1 MIDHQIEYLPFIKN
15 LESNDS
21 ENITNDKIDNKY
33 FNLEK
38 LKFVTIC
45 VTSGTALGAVAG
57 WIVGDVLLGMQ
68 FSFICSS
75 FFSMLR

>member
-1 MIDHQIEYLPFIKN
+1 MINQQTEYLPFLN
-15 LESNDS
+15 NS
-21 ENITNDKIDNKY
+21 ENIQISTDSTLENNKY

-57 WIVGDVLLGMQ
+57 WIVGDVILGIQ
-68 FSFICSS
+68 FSFVCSS
-75 FFSMLR
+75 FFSMFY

>member
-1 MIDHQIEYLPFIKN
+1 MINQQTEYLPFLN
-15 LESNDS
+15 NS
-21 ENITNDKIDNKY
+21 ENIQISTDSPLENNKY

-57 WIVGDVLLGMQ
+57 WIVGDVILGIQ
-68 FSFICSS
+68 FSFVCSS
-75 FFSMLR
+75 FFSMFY